1 VGRRSDDRVD
11 HRGSTCRDAESPAT
25 SCPQSSFD
33 GVVDLRFGKAALA
46 NVIEHGL
53 SGESEVSGHE
63 QQIHSRFEGEND
75 DLFIRRRVPHP
86 SHRQR
91 VGHDEAFMPE
101 LVAQRAR
108 NDGSD
113 RVAGAP
119 SGSRPGKARCPVMI
133 TGTRHR

>member
-1 VGRRSDDRVD
+1 MQNPQPLVVHRVRSTESSICASARR
-11 HRGSTCRDAESPAT
+11 P
-25 SCPQSSFD
+25 
-33 GVVDLRFGKAALA
+33 FG
-46 NVIEHGL
+46 NGIEHGL
-53 SGESEVSGHE
+53 SGEPEVSGHE